1 MKFISLEHIDQ
12 CYQRQ
17 DNQRFVFDNIMQWE
31 AHSTA
36 YALRLLEGKK
46 NQTRTWIWSMPL
58 DSTASFQEKTE
69 TRETC

>member
-36 YALRLLEGKK
+36 YALLLLEGKK
-46 NQTRTWIWSMPL
+46 KPNQNFNLIYAFRFNCQFSGK
-58 DSTASFQEKTE
+58 D
-69 TRETC
+69 RN